1 MAGPRKGAAWPVCAQ
16 LSGGGR
22 PGPGSGPRVL
32 LASAW
37 QTAPPEGAVVT
48 PAWSRLGRPR
58 PRAAHCLCL
67 QLTPARRSRSSGRVT
82 LLMELKS
89 AAHGPSLTPPV
100 MGPPPRQSSVSP
112 LPGPPRDGWPLRG
125 RSCPGHWLH
134 DRPVETGLLDAPLT
148 RPSCPPRDRP
158 ESRGMVFPRPTSV
171 SPHRH
176 PRGPLCLQPG
186 RGWGPPWPCRREL
199 GAPPPPRGRPFPR
212 ALLGGRR
219 TGGHPVH
226 WPSTSGTLPQ
236 GTALQWASGLAAAQD
251 TVTSQACPPDGAG
264 GQQQWPVPELTD
276 PGDPLTRYGRD
287 GRKWPC
293 PLRGPC

>member
-37 QTAPPEGAVVT
+37 QTAPPEGAVIT

-82 LLMELKS
+82 LLTELKS
-89 AAHGPSLTPPV
+89 AAHGASLTPPV

-148 RPSCPPRDRP
+148 RPSCPPGTGP
-158 ESRGMVFPRPTSV
+158 SPVGWSSRGQLASLLTAI
-171 SPHRH
+171 
-176 PRGPLCLQPG
+176 
-186 RGWGPPWPCRREL
+186 L
-199 GAPPPPRGRPFPR
+199 GA
-212 ALLGGRR
+212 
-219 TGGHPVH
+219 
-226 WPSTSGTLPQ
+226 TLPPAWAGL
-236 GTALQWASGLAAAQD
+236 GTALALSAGTGGPSAPPRSPLSQGFAWGAQD
-251 TVTSQACPPDGAG
+251 RWPSRALAQHVRDTATGHSPPVGQRSGRCPGHSD
-264 GQQQWPVPELTD
+264 L
-276 PGDPLTRYGRD
+276 PGLPPR
-287 GRKWPC
+287 WC
-293 PLRGPC
+293 WGPTAVASARAHRPR